1 MLCAPSACSLTNL
14 PASFAVARSL
24 PFPNWLIGKFW
35 QNLQWREQPVKKTV
49 PDPLVPEIGGSS
61 PR

>member
-1 MLCAPSACSLTNL
+1 
-14 PASFAVARSL
+14 VVRSV

-35 QNLQWREQPVKKTV
+35 QNLQWSEQPPRKIV
-49 PDPLVPEIGGSS
+49 PEPLVPEIGGSS